1 MIRCKWKITALLV
14 AVAAPV
20 VLAMVAACT
29 TAQWGKNAILHSWRR
44 SAPPQ
49 PSIPHE
55 DVTLRGDGIDLRGW
69 RFPAV
74 GARRGL
80 VVYLHGSSDDR
91 RGGVG
96 IARQFTPHGF
106 DVLAYDLR
114 AHGQSGGDAC
124 TYGVLERRDLS
135 RILDGELRGP
145 VALIG
150 FSLGASV
157 ALQTAAE
164 DPRISLVVAVAPFSD
179 LRTIVHERSPFF
191 VTRGQAEEALRLAGL
206 EGGFSVDEAS
216 PLACASR
223 IRCPVLLVHG
233 AEDTATPPD
242 HSQRI
247 FDALACPKNLFLEPG
262 VGHEDPLGAEAWK
275 RIEEAVDALALP
287 PPR

>member
-1 MIRCKWKITALLV
+1 MIRGWKLWALPV
-14 AVAAPV
+14 AVALP
-20 VLAMVAACT
+20 LAMAIVASRTVAP
-29 TAQWGKNAILHSWRR
+29 WGKEAILHSWRR
-44 SAPPQ
+44 PAPSP

-55 DVTLRGDGIDLRGW
+55 DLTLRGEGIDLRGW
-69 RFPAV
+69 RFPASGV
-74 GARRGL
+74 RRGL

-91 RGGVG
+91 RGSVG
-96 IARQFTPHGF
+96 IARQFTPRGF

-124 TYGVLERRDLS
+124 TYGVLERRDLA
-135 RILDGELRGP
+135 RILDGEPSGP
-145 VALIG
+145 VTLIG

-157 ALQTAAE
+157 ALQAAAD
-164 DPRISLVVAVAPFSD
+164 DPRISLVVAIAPFSD
-179 LRTIVHERSPFF
+179 LRTIVHDRSPFF

-206 EGGFSVDEAS
+206 EGGFAVDEAS
-216 PLACASR
+216 PVACAAR

-242 HSQRI
+242 HSRRI
-247 FDALACPKNLFLEPG
+247 FDALTCPKELLLESS

-275 RIEEAVDALALP
+275 RIEEAVETLALP